1 MNVIKPII
9 IFLKG
14 VAMGT
19 ANVIPGVS
27 GGTIALISGIF
38 ERIIDAI
45 KHTFSI
51 HSIKLFF
58 SAKWKEWAA
67 FTDIGFMLTLGLGIL
82 TAIISI
88 ARLLEYLF
96 AHYPVFVWAFFFGL
110 VLASVWYVSATVS
123 KWSFIVIAHFILGTA
138 IAAALALLSPASENS
153 SVYFLLICGAVAA
166 CSMIL
171 PGISGSFVLV
181 LMGNYELVMIHSVN
195 QANFKV
201 LIPVVIG
208 AGIGL
213 LGFSYIL
220 SWIFKKFRNQ
230 TIAILAGFM
239 FGSLLIIWPWKETI
253 WKANADGTAILD
265 RNGKM
270 IVEKYN
276 WTIPSSFNSEVIL
289 TILFILLGIAVIII
303 TETIAHKASKNKT
316 Q

>member
-1 MNVIKPII
+1 MNIIKHIV

-51 HSIKLFF
+51 QSVKLIFTGR
-58 SAKWKEWAA
+58 WKEWFR
-67 FTDIGFMLTLGLGIL
+67 FTDVGFMLTLGLGIL
-82 TAIISI
+82 TAIISF

-96 AHYPVFVWAFFFGL
+96 ANYPVYVWAFFFGL
-110 VLASVWYVSATVS
+110 VLASVWYVSITVK
-123 KWSFIVIAHFILGTA
+123 KWTPIVITFFIIGTG
-138 IAAALALLSPASENS
+138 IATALALLSPANENTDNI
-153 SVYFLLICGAVAA
+153 YLLICGAVAA

-181 LMGNYELVMIHSVN
+181 LMGNYELVMIHAVN
-195 QANFKV
+195 EANINV
-201 LIPVVIG
+201 LVPVIIG

-239 FGSLLIIWPWKETI
+239 LGSLIIIWPWKETI
-253 WKANADGTAILD
+253 WKISANGSLILD
-265 RNGKM
+265 RNGNR
-270 IVEKYN
+270 IVEKYA
-276 WTIPSSFNSEVIL
+276 WTIPSKINTEVFL
-289 TILFILLGIAVIII
+289 TALFILIGIAVIVF
-303 TETIAHKASKNKT
+303 TETLARKSTNKKT
-316 Q
+316 E